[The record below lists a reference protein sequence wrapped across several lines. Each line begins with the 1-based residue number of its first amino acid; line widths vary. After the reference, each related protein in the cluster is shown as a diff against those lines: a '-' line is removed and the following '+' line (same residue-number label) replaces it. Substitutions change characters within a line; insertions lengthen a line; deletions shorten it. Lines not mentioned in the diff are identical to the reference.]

1 MNRQLLM
8 NLLNEYG
15 HSLTRIDGERD
26 QMKAI
31 AARAVAELGLEEK
44 DFKRVAVALHKDA
57 LAAERDTLSYQLGLF
72 ELVIDASPEEKAA
85 AAVAG
90 PARALRD
97 SLKAHGATLTI
108 QPVTLE

>member
-1 MNRQLLM
+1 MNRPLLL

-57 LAAERDTLSYQLGLF
+57 LTAERDAMTEQIDLF
-72 ELVIDASPEEKAA
+72 ELVIDRIDGERDAA
-85 AAVAG
+85 KLA
-90 PARALRD
+90 
-97 SLKAHGATLTI
+97 GATLTI
-108 QPVTLE
+108 EPVRAA

>member
-1 MNRQLLM
+1 MNRKLLM
-8 NLLNEYG
+8 TLLTEYG

-57 LAAERDTLSYQLGLF
+57 LTAERDTMSEQIGLF
-72 ELVIDASPEEKAA
+72 ELVIDATPDENVAA
-85 AAVAG
+85 EVAG
-90 PARALRD
+90 AARALRD

-108 QPVTLE
+108 EPARSA